1 MAVRQQVYLGGYRPG
16 GGGGGGGG
24 FAEYM
29 AILTA

>member
-16 GGGGGGGG
+16 GGGGGGV